1 VAQKHLRNVAKAAA
15 QLEQAR
21 AGLARAIVAAQESGE
36 TITDIAPHARLSR
49 SRVHELIREAK
60 KDQPPSL

>member
-1 VAQKHLRNVAKAAA
+1 VAQRDLKNVAKAAK

-21 AGLARAIVAAQESGE
+21 AGLARAILKAQQSGE
-36 TITDIAPHARLSR
+36 VITDIAPYAGLSR

-60 KDQPPSL
+60 KEPPSP